1 MPIYEYLCAK
11 CGEFET
17 SQRITD
23 EPLKRCPTCRS
34 KVKKLISNTSFQ
46 LKGSGWY
53 ITDYGRKDAGAGKD
67 GGASKD
73 GDKGKSDSS
82 TKSEST
88 SSDTSSSDTTSDT
101 TSTDKKATKKS
112 PSKKE
117 GTKASGGA
125 QAA

>member
-1 MPIYEYLCAK
+1 MPIYEYMCAK

-53 ITDYGRKDAGAGKD
+53 ITDYGRKDGGAGKD
-67 GGASKD
+67 GGVNKD
-73 GDKGKSDSS
+73 GEKGKSDSS
-82 TKSEST
+82 AKSEST
-88 SSDTSSSDTTSDT
+88 SSDTTSDT
-101 TSTDKKATKKS
+101 TPTDKKATKKS

-117 GTKASGGA
+117 GAKASGGA

>member
-17 SQRITD
+17 TQRITD

-34 KVKKLISNTSFQ
+34 KVKKLISNTTFQ

-53 ITDYGRKDAGAGKD
+53 ITDYGRKDGGAGKD
-67 GGASKD
+67 GAAGKD
-73 GDKGKSDSS
+73 EDKGKSDAG
-82 TKSEST
+82 TKSES
-88 SSDTSSSDTTSDT
+88 SSSDKTSDT
-101 TSTDKKATKKS
+101 ASTDKKAAKKS

-117 GTKASGGA
+117 GAKASGGA